1 MKTVKN
7 LLQPITGEVDKTGN
21 LVRADAALLRLQL
34 GAGGIADGPLALP
47 ALAELAARTH
57 RLKMRLSDAVRVADD
72 DQDLEF
78 WVETECRGNNC
89 HLQIWGW
96 TQDVIQPKLDI
107 EQEAAAVQFD
117 EIDGI
122 SVLICDANRH
132 LVAAYGEINQ
142 ILTPASFGAELGH
155 SIILSEQLLGAG
167 HNLATAIAGQQAF
180 SGIAVKLAHI
190 DKRYIADGE
199 PQFAANGTYI
209 GCRITLR
216 DDRRA
221 ANDRNL
227 ISADDPSRLIGQ
239 QIAPVL
245 RQPLSRIIANAE
257 TIGDK
262 LRGPVRDNYAVY
274 AQDIASAARHLM
286 ALLDDLSDLE
296 AVERPDFKTAQ
307 EAVEL
312 GDLARRVSGLLA
324 LKAADNQMRL
334 LHPDEDQ
341 KVVANAEFRRVL
353 QIVINLVSN
362 AIRYSPHGSLVEITI
377 DHQGQKA
384 RISVSDEG
392 NGVAADDYEKIFAK
406 FERLGRSGDGGSGL
420 GLYISRRLA
429 RFMGGDLTVAES
441 AAGGAK
447 FILEL
452 PLRPLT

>member
-7 LLQPITGEVDKTGN
+7 LLQPITGEVDGAGN
-21 LVRADAALLRLQL
+21 LVRADAAMLRLQIR
-34 GAGGIADGPLALP
+34 AGGSLGGPFALP
-47 ALAELAARTH
+47 ALAELSARTH
-57 RLKMRLSDAVRVADD
+57 RLKMRLSDVVRVADD

-78 WVETECRGNNC
+78 WVETEFRDEQC

-96 TQDVIQPKLDI
+96 AEEVVQPKAI
-107 EQEAAAVQFD
+107 EDQEAAAVQFD
-117 EIDGI
+117 EIDGV
-122 SVLICDANRH
+122 SVLICDADRH
-132 LVAAYGEINQ
+132 LVAAHGDINQ

-155 SIILSEQLLGAG
+155 SLILTEQLLGTG
-167 HNLATAIAGQQAF
+167 RNLASAIAGQQSF
-180 SGIAVKLAHI
+180 SGISVKLAHV

-199 PQFAANGTYI
+199 PQFAKNGAYI

-221 ANDRNL
+221 ANERNV
-227 ISADDPSRLIGQ
+227 IASDDPSRLIGQ

-312 GDLARRVSGLLA
+312 GDLGRRVAGLLA

-334 LHPDEDQ
+334 IHPNEDQ
-341 KVVANAEFRRVL
+341 KIVANAEFRRVL

-362 AIRYSPHGSLVEITI
+362 AIRYSPHGSLVEIAI
-377 DHQGQKA
+377 DHEGQKA

-392 NGVAADDYEKIFAK
+392 NGVPPDDHEKIFAK

-429 RFMGGDLTVAES
+429 RFMGGDLTVSVS

-452 PLRPLT
+452 PLRLAA